1 MTQTQTNTSRRAPLP
16 ARVLLGLVAALVV
29 TPLAGQQTRAASRAD
44 LEAEAARLEQS
55 GKRAEATAIRNRLKE
70 GDFAIGERV
79 AVRIIAA
86 TFVAD
91 TPVVE
96 KNRSILIKDLPPLS
110 LIGVLR
116 SELQPTVQKHVA
128 RFMRDPQVETQS
140 LVQINVSGEVKNP
153 GFYAV
158 PPEALVSDL
167 VQAAG
172 GPTQGADFGKSE
184 VRRNGKKVIDGKTVR
199 SALTAGQTVEQA
211 RIRPGDELH
220 VGFKPRRDWLMVVQ
234 TATFAVSAVLG
245 LRALGIF

>member
-1 MTQTQTNTSRRAPLP
+1 MTQTQTNTSRRALHS
-16 ARVLLGLVAALVV
+16 ARVLLGLLAALVV
-29 TPLAGQQTRAASRAD
+29 TPLLAQPTRNMSRAQ

-55 GKRAEATAIRNRLKE
+55 GKKNDAAAIRARLKD
-70 GDFAIGERV
+70 GDFQVGERV
-79 AVRIIAA
+79 AVRILAA
-86 TFVAD
+86 TFIAD

-96 KNRSILIKDLPPLS
+96 KNRTILIKQLPPLS
-110 LIGVLR
+110 LVGVLR

-128 RFMRDPQVETQS
+128 RFIRDPQVETQS
-140 LVQINVSGEVKNP
+140 LVQVNVSGEVKNP

-184 VRRNGKKVIDGKTVR
+184 VRRNGRKVIDGKTVR
-199 SALTAGQTVEQA
+199 SALTAGQTVEQT

-220 VGFKPRRDWLMVVQ
+220 VGFKPRRDWLNLVQ
-234 TATFAVSAVLG
+234 TATFAVSAIVG
-245 LRALGIF
+245 LRALGAF